1 MNIKSISTKILL
13 TLILTIVLT
22 SSFFLYLF
30 MYSSRT
36 ENLRRINSEGTKVMS
51 RLLTVSSMLYSA
63 NESSETRIKYAE
75 QFFNNEVEANSFIQ
89 SIALYATDKSLK
101 LYIGRDDK
109 WKPIRLEE
117 EPQFQYD
124 PRIVNI
130 LKEDIIFDSQKMG
143 SLEVI
148 LSDKIARK
156 GRFSKFNDMLFTLM
170 FSIIFSS
177 LIIFIFLQLA
187 VIHPLKT
194 LIKYVQQYRKSG
206 YASVTLVPSSSSE
219 DEIGL
224 LIQEFNDLMADLT
237 KSFDYK
243 AFLIRQLELSNE
255 EMQKEVKERIYAEEC
270 ERSAQGYMNT
280 VFNLVPAM
288 LAVVDEELMITQ
300 INEQLRN
307 FIGVD
312 SDFVKTPLST
322 ILPFTENLANLIFNC
337 LKERKIQTFQCS
349 YKDKYYKLTI
359 NPFEYRNGVCGIIRL
374 DDVTNSIIKE
384 NEIFDSFQLEDTKR
398 LISNITHNF
407 NNLLGGIIGAVFLAK
422 LELKELPGENSELK
436 EMLNIIETAA
446 QRSSSLIKKLSFI
459 SNWDE
464 GTVSE
469 VDLHELIDNILSI
482 LSSSIPSEIKVC
494 FNDNLH
500 GEKALIQ
507 GNIRQLEQ
515 IFLGLILNAV
525 NSMTILR
532 KNGEI
537 WHGELRI
544 NLSKEISGDSND
556 YYCIEIQDDG
566 IGLDENQLKDIL
578 DSQNIDNTDKTFG
591 FVICKNLIKRH
602 NGWLNIDS
610 EINKG
615 STFQV
620 CLPIT
625 EYNKNIED
633 SEKMPIPQT
642 TEKTILVI
650 DDNEMLLKVA
660 GQMLNKC
667 GYKVLTAD
675 NGTDGIKIFRNNKQ
689 IVLVLLDL
697 LMPDLSGLEVFKQL
711 REYRSDIAV
720 IFMSGGNE
728 KRELAGCEGYDGFL
742 TKPYSL
748 NELSHKVFEVLKK
761 NNL

>member
-1 MNIKSISTKILL
+1 MNIKSISIKILL

-22 SSFFLYLF
+22 FSFFLYLS

-36 ENLRRINSEGTKVMS
+36 ENLRQINNEGTKVMT
-51 RLLTVSSMLYSA
+51 RLLAVSSMLYSS
-63 NESSETRIKYAE
+63 ESSENRIKYAE
-75 QFFNNEVEANSFIQ
+75 QFFTNEIEANSFIQ
-89 SIALYATDKSLK
+89 SIALYAADKSLE

-109 WKPIRLEE
+109 WKPMRMET
-117 EPQFQYD
+117 EPYFQYD

-130 LKEDIIFDSQKMG
+130 LKEDVIFDNKKMG
-143 SLEVI
+143 NLEII

-156 GRFSKFNDMLFTLM
+156 DRFNKFNDMLFTLM
-170 FSIIFSS
+170 FIIIFSS
-177 LIIFIFLQLA
+177 LIIFTFLQIT

-206 YASVTLVPSSSSE
+206 YVSVALVPSNSSE
-219 DEIGL
+219 DEISL

-237 KSFDYK
+237 KSFQYK

-307 FIGVD
+307 FIGAD
-312 SDFVKTPLST
+312 SDFVKTPLSAVM
-322 ILPFTENLANLIFNC
+322 PFTENLINLIFSS

-374 DDVTNSIIKE
+374 DDITNSIIKE
-384 NEIFDSFQLEDTKR
+384 NEIFDSFWLEDTKR
-398 LISNITHNF
+398 LINNITHNF
-407 NNLLGGIIGAVFLAK
+407 NNLLGGIMGASFLAK
-422 LELKELPGENSELK
+422 LELKELPEENSELK
-436 EMLNIIETAA
+436 DMITIIETAA
-446 QRSSSLIKKLSFI
+446 QQSSSLVKKLSFI

-464 GTVSE
+464 SITSE
-469 VDLHELIDNILSI
+469 VDLYELITNILSI
-482 LSSSIPSEIKVC
+482 LSSSIPSGIKVY
-494 FNDNLH
+494 FNNNLH
-500 GEKALIQ
+500 GKKALIQ

-515 IFLGLILNAV
+515 IFLGLIINAI
-525 NSMTILR
+525 NSMTTLR
-532 KNGEI
+532 GNGEL
-537 WHGELRI
+537 WHGELKI
-544 NLSKEISGDSND
+544 NISKEISGKDN

-566 IGLDENQLKDIL
+566 IGLDENQLKSIL
-578 DSQNIDNTDKTFG
+578 DSQYIDNNKAFG
-591 FVICKNLIKRH
+591 LVICKNLIKRH
-602 NGWLNIDS
+602 NGWLSADS

-615 STFQV
+615 SIFRV
-620 CLPIT
+620 YLPTT
-625 EYNKNIED
+625 EYNRNIED
-633 SEKMPIPQT
+633 SEKMPIQQID
-642 TEKTILVI
+642 EKTILVI
-650 DDNEMLLKVA
+650 DDNEMMLKVA

-667 GYKVLTAD
+667 GYKVLMAN
-675 NGTDGIKIFRNNKQ
+675 NGTDGIEIFRNNQQ
-689 IVLVLLDL
+689 IALVLLDL
-697 LMPDLSGLEVFKQL
+697 LMPDVSGLEIFKQL
-711 REYRSDIAV
+711 REYRNDIAI

-728 KRELAGCEGYDGFL
+728 KKELADCKDYDGFL